1 MVVEGAL
8 HRGAV
13 GVGVQ
18 PQVVGDV
25 NPLDDEYVVVRFHL
39 ADRLADQS
47 PFACRDLTRLQ
58 RASEGARESAGGRRD
73 DVVEGGGALG
83 LGPGRHPVVLRDLR
97 VHSERDGLGLPGEIR
112 EPQRPSDPF
121 DAGARRVD
129 DVAHGAHRTSP
140 RWCPQTGSMLA
151 AMARIA
157 FVGLGT
163 MGRHMAA
170 NLVAAGHELVACD
183 VDPAPAAALGI
194 PLVATPAAAAA
205 GVDVAIMSLPSPA
218 VVEEVALGPTGLLQ
232 GVRPG
237 AVVVD
242 MSTSPPSLARRL
254 AAAFE
259 AEGVDS
265 LDAPVSGGPVG
276 AEAATLAIMAG
287 GRHEAFERV
296 RPVLESMGSLV
307 ELVGGAGAGQ
317 AVKLCNNL
325 IVGVTMAAMAEACA
339 LLEQEGIDP
348 TQAYEVFTRSTS
360 DSSVLRRRFPIGGVR
375 PEHPASKG
383 FEPLFRLDLLRKDL
397 ALALELAAE
406 HGVSMHVTEV
416 AAGAYDEALEAGLGG
431 LDYSAVYRARRP

>member
-1 MVVEGAL
+1 
-8 HRGAV
+8 
-13 GVGVQ
+13 
-18 PQVVGDV
+18 
-25 NPLDDEYVVVRFHL
+25 
-39 ADRLADQS
+39 
-47 PFACRDLTRLQ
+47 
-58 RASEGARESAGGRRD
+58 
-73 DVVEGGGALG
+73 
-83 LGPGRHPVVLRDLR
+83 
-97 VHSERDGLGLPGEIR
+97 
-112 EPQRPSDPF
+112 
-121 DAGARRVD
+121 
-129 DVAHGAHRTSP
+129 
-140 RWCPQTGSMLA
+140 MLA
-151 AMARIA
+151 AMTRIA

-170 NLVAAGHELVACD
+170 NLLAAGHELVACD

-194 PLVATPAAAAA
+194 PFAASPAAAAA
-205 GVDVAIMSLPSPA
+205 GADVAIMSLPSPA
-218 VVEEVALGPTGLLQ
+218 VVEEVAVGPAGLLH
-232 GVRPG
+232 GARPG

-259 AEGVDS
+259 AAGVDS
-265 LDAPVSGGPVG
+265 LDAPVSGGPAG

-287 GRHEAFERV
+287 GRREAFERV

-348 TQAYEVFTRSTS
+348 AQAYEVFTRSTS

-383 FEPLFRLDLLRKDL
+383 YEPLFRLDLLRKDL

-406 HGVSMHVTEV
+406 HGIPVTVTEV
-416 AAGAYDEALEAGLGG
+416 AAGVYDEALEAGLGG
-431 LDYSAVYRARRP
+431 LDYSAVYRKRRP